1 MIICLT
7 GFMASGK
14 NAVATILEKYGWKT
28 LDADTLVHKA
38 IEIEKE
44 KIVNTFLPY
53 AKNENL
59 TLVNENGQINRRA
72 IGTLVFK
79 NKALLKKQENIVYP
93 KVVELTND
101 FVKENADFNIALN
114 ATVLY
119 KTPSLINICQKI
131 IFVTSPFFTR
141 LKRAKKRDN
150 LSLFQILHRFK
161 NQRTL
166 FKEYKKCNIPM
177 QVINNDST
185 LEKLERKTL
194 AWLKSASA
202 L

>member
-1 MIICLT
+1 
-7 GFMASGK
+7 MASGK

-79 NKALLKKQENIVYP
+79 NKALLKKQESIVYP

-101 FVKENADFNIALN
+101 FVKENAGFNIALN
-114 ATVLY
+114 ATVLH

>member
-1 MIICLT
+1 
-7 GFMASGK
+7 MASGK

-72 IGTLVFK
+72 IGALVFK
-79 NKALLKKQENIVYP
+79 NKALLKKQESIVYP

-101 FVKENADFNIALN
+101 FVKENAGFNIALN